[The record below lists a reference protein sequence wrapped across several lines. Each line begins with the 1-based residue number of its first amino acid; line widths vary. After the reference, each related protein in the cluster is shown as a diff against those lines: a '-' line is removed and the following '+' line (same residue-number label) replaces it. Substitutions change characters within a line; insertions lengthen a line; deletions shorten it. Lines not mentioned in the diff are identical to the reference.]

1 MEVVREERIKE
12 RAQEDQALKSA
23 DIAKKESYVW
33 KDDEEV
39 RFNIPSLPLRLQVV
53 RPECSH
59 SDMTA

>member
-39 RFNIPSLPLRLQVV
+39 RFNIPSLPLRLPVV